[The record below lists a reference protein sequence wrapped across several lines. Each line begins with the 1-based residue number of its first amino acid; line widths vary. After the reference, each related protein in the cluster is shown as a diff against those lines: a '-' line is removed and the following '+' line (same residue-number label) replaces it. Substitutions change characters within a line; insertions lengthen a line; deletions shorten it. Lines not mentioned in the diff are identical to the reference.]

1 MGKEKESGEDE
12 NESGRGCGCLILI
25 VVLIAAIAIFDPG
38 FFDRVRG
45 ISPQPAARVSIN
57 QTATVRARQ
66 FTARIRATR
75 RPTRTPRPMRTPR
88 PTEPPIWFAEE
99 PYTRYVISGR
109 AFVNVRNLPSRDG
122 DIIGTLP
129 RGSEVTVL
137 GGLPGEKIGDSDSW
151 SHIMWQ
157 GEIADAFVFSP
168 LLGRYPPPPLESTAT
183 TPPTQPPAPVPPTQ
197 APQQQPAPDT
207 RNTRPSASS
216 YVNAIQSVF
225 RTSSKLDVG
234 VPVVSGS
241 KGGGGFRQ
249 VTVGYWPWDSNPSQA
264 QIRQELL
271 AIFRLIA
278 RAMVN
283 NGLSIDRITV
293 TASYTLSASGGK
305 PISSSSGNL
314 LAWYR
319 GQISDTVFLN
329 RLN

>member
-1 MGKEKESGEDE
+1 MGKEKENGEDE

-25 VVLIAAIAIFDPG
+25 IVLIVAIVLFAPG
-38 FFDRVRG
+38 LFDRNRG
-45 ISPQPAARVSIN
+45 SSPQSATLASYR
-57 QTATVRARQ
+57 QTATVRSR
-66 FTARIRATR
+66 RA
-75 RPTRTPRPMRTPR
+75 PTRTPRPMRTPR
-88 PTEPPIWFAEE
+88 PTEAPIWFAEE
-99 PYTRYVISGR
+99 PYTRYVVSGR

-168 LLGRYPPPPLESTAT
+168 LLGRYPPPPLEPTAT
-183 TPPTQPPAPVPPTQ
+183 VRPTQPPVQIPTTQ
-197 APQQQPAPDT
+197 PSQQQRAAPAT
-207 RNTRPSASS
+207 RSSSTSATA

-225 RTSSKLDVG
+225 RTSSNLDVG

-241 KGGGGFRQ
+241 KSGGGFRQ
-249 VTVGYWPWDSNPSQA
+249 VTVGYWPWDPNPSQT
-264 QIRQELL
+264 QIRNELL

-283 NGLSIDRITV
+283 NGLVIDRITV
-293 TASYTLSASGGK
+293 TANYTLSASGGN
-305 PISSSSGNL
+305 PINSSSGNL
-314 LAWYR
+314 FAWYR
-319 GQISDTVFLN
+319 GQISDSEFMD
-329 RLN
+329 RLY